1 MRRGQVKVHRADRIA
16 ALFVSVA
23 ALVATPVASWLA
35 GILFAAQAS
44 AVELGVAPTVHAVL
58 VEEAPI
64 IDAELDDPVWQKAE
78 VITDLTQVEP
88 LQGAPPTFR
97 TEIRILTD
105 GDTLFVSI
113 HAFDPEPDKIV
124 ANRMARSELF
134 FYDDYFSINLDTFH
148 DHRSGFFFQINPVG
162 GRRDATFEGDL
173 FEENWDGI
181 WYAKARIVESGWV
194 GEMAIPFKTLGFVEG
209 QDDWGLNLA
218 RRVRRFNEEDR
229 WADPTIQRLSVNMAQ
244 AGNLTGMS
252 VARVGIG
259 LDVVPAL
266 SAGALHDEFKNRDKL
281 ITEPSFDAFYRVLPS
296 VTASVTANT
305 DFAQTEVDDTQ
316 VNLTRFAL
324 FFPEK
329 REFFLR
335 EKGLFDFGGL
345 DNENGIPFF
354 SRRIGLAPDLD
365 PIRLH
370 GGGRVTGR
378 VGRYRIGLLDMQ
390 QDGNQGF
397 DDTNLA
403 VARVSATVL
412 EESAVGMILTHG
424 DPASEEE
431 NLLAGADVNFRSSR
445 LVPDR
450 SISLN
455 GWVQQDFRGDAYGD
469 RSTAFGGSVVYPNDR
484 VNFKLKYKEI
494 QKGYDPAMAFVNRT
508 DMRGY
513 EGEYRFRWRQTG
525 GSVRMFDVLTTANL
539 FTDRDDVPETAA
551 FNFSPIRVTS
561 QVEDL
566 FEMKFIYLYDN
577 VPRPFFISPH
587 IGIPPRE
594 YHGYSGL
601 AELTTSLHRPF
612 RVKLT
617 GSAGTFYDG
626 WGVRVAPLLEW
637 RPSRHWLL
645 SIEYDERQF
654 FDYDACKGSTQGTGE
669 CRRGADEP
677 FRRHTG
683 FATRLARARVQI
695 AFNTEVAWSTV
706 VQYDNLSNGLSAQS
720 RLRWIIEPG
729 REFFIVV
736 GQDFDATPGDLRV
749 QKTRPVAKLRWTF
762 RF

>member
-1 MRRGQVKVHRADRIA
+1 V
-16 ALFVSVA
+16 L
-23 ALVATPVASWLA
+23 LVAPQVAPWLGTIA
-35 GILFAAQAS
+35 LAEQAS

-78 VITDLTQVEP
+78 LITDLTQVEP
-88 LQGAPPTFR
+88 LQGAPPSFR
-97 TEIRILTD
+97 TEIRIITD
-105 GDTLFVSI
+105 GDTLFISI

-181 WYAKARIVESGWV
+181 WYAKAKIVETGWV

-209 QDDWGLNLA
+209 QDDWGMNLA
-218 RRVRRFNEEDR
+218 RRVRRFNEENR

-244 AGNLTGMS
+244 AGILTGMS

-259 LDVVPAL
+259 LDVVPAM
-266 SAGALHDEFKNRDKL
+266 SVGALHDEFKNRDKL

-305 DFAQTEVDDTQ
+305 DFAQTEVDDAQ

-354 SRRIGLAPDLD
+354 SRRIGLSPDLD

-390 QDGNQGF
+390 QDGNEGF

-445 LVPDR
+445 LIPDR
-450 SISLN
+450 SISAN
-455 GWVQQDFRGDAYGD
+455 GWIQQDFRGDAYGD
-469 RSTAFGGSVVYPNDR
+469 RSTAFGGSVIYPNDR

-508 DMRGY
+508 DMRAY
-513 EGEYRFRWRQTG
+513 EGEYRIRWRQSG
-525 GSVRMFDVLTTANL
+525 GPVRMFDLQTTANL

-551 FNFSPIRVTS
+551 FNISPIRVTS
-561 QVEDL
+561 QVDDL

-577 VPRPFFISPH
+577 VPRPFFITRH

-612 RVKLT
+612 RVRLT

-626 WGVRVAPLLEW
+626 WGVRVAPVLEW

-654 FDYDACKGSTQGTGE
+654 FDYDACKGSTRGTGE
-669 CRRGADEP
+669 CRRGVDEP

-695 AFNTEVAWSTV
+695 AFNTEISWSTV

-729 REFFIVV
+729 RELFIVV

>member
-1 MRRGQVKVHRADRIA
+1 MFRGQVGSHRFARIRAFGVLAA
-16 ALFVSVA
+16 ALLAPLIEPSLAPDSSSGLAHA
-23 ALVATPVASWLA
+23 AAFGTV
-35 GILFAAQAS
+35 
-44 AVELGVAPTVHAVL
+44 PTVHAVL
-58 VEEAPI
+58 VEEAPV
-64 IDAELDDPVWQKAE
+64 IDGVLDDPIWQRAE

-88 LQGAPPTFR
+88 VQGAPPSFR
-97 TEIRILTD
+97 TEVRILTD
-105 GDTLFVSI
+105 GDTLFVSV

-134 FYDDYFSINLDTFH
+134 FYDDNFGINLDTFH
-148 DHRSGFFFQINPVG
+148 DHRSGFFFQINPLG

-194 GEMAIPFKTLGFVEG
+194 GEIAIPFKTLGFVEG
-209 QDDWGLNLA
+209 QDDWGLNVS
-218 RRVRRFNEEDR
+218 RRVRRFNEDDR

-244 AGNLTGMS
+244 AGVLTGMS

-259 LDVVPAL
+259 LDVVPAI
-266 SAGALHDEFKNRDKL
+266 SVGAVHDELRNRDKL

-345 DNENGIPFF
+345 ENENGIPFF
-354 SRRIGLAPDLD
+354 SRRIGLSPDLEG
-365 PIRLH
+365 IRLH

-378 VGRYRIGLLDMQ
+378 VGRYRIGLLDIQ
-390 QDGNQGF
+390 QDGNAGF

-412 EESAVGMILTHG
+412 DESAVGMILTHG

-445 LVPDR
+445 LIPNR
-450 SISLN
+450 SISVN
-455 GWVQQDFRGDAYGD
+455 GWIQQDFRGDAYGD
-469 RSTAFGGSVVYPNDR
+469 RSSAFGASIVYPNDR
-484 VNFKLKYKEI
+484 VNFKLKYKEF
-494 QKGYDPAMAFVNRT
+494 QKGYDPALAFVNRT
-508 DMRGY
+508 DVRGY
-513 EGEYRFRWRQTG
+513 EGEYRLRFRQSTG
-525 GSVRMFDVLTTANL
+525 PFRMIDLQTTANF
-539 FTDRDDVPETAA
+539 FTNRDNVPETGS
-551 FNFSPIRVTS
+551 FNFSPVRLTS
-561 QVEDL
+561 QLDDL

-577 VPRPFFISPH
+577 VPRPFFITPH

-601 AELTTSLHRPF
+601 AELTTSLHRPI

-626 WGVRVAPLLEW
+626 WGARVSPLVEW
-637 RPSRHWLL
+637 RPSPHWLL
-645 SIEYDERQF
+645 SLEYDERQF
-654 FDYDACKGSTQGTGE
+654 FDYDACKGSTRGTGN
-669 CRRGADEP
+669 CRRGFDEP

-683 FATRLARARVQI
+683 FATRLARVRVQI
-695 AFNTEVAWSTV
+695 AFNTEIAWSTV
-706 VQYDNLSNGLSAQS
+706 VQYDNFSNRISAQS
-720 RLRWIIEPG
+720 RLSWIIEPG
-729 REFFIVV
+729 REFFLVV

-749 QKTRPVAKLRWTF
+749 MTTRPVAKLRWTF